1 VLTSV
6 LFEKEK
12 GTKIEDLLT
21 RLCQLRGISLDDLK
35 VLNDKGEKQNLNP
48 TVGEED
54 LMFLELL
61 DKKQK
66 QTKENTKEEEDDEGP
81 GKMQLGKPDD
91 IKATVGTPCAYSLR
105 EQLFPQEWQALQDL
119 KTNYEICKNYSDE
132 FLMACLFARKLD
144 LIRTHNLLQQNMRWR
159 KENGFL
165 TIPKLSEI
173 NQEVFSMW
181 GYVPGARSK
190 EGTGILYFHL
200 VEMGKEPFTAN
211 NIIKFLV
218 WHNFVGGFSEGMDFY
233 RNGVFIL
240 RDMGQFTWKH
250 VDVDIMK
257 KVNTMWTDNFPTR
270 VKKFIALDPPAIFEA
285 LKK

>member
-1 VLTSV
+1 
-6 LFEKEK
+6 
-12 GTKIEDLLT
+12 
-21 RLCQLRGISLDDLK
+21 
-35 VLNDKGEKQNLNP
+35 
-48 TVGEED
+48 
-54 LMFLELL
+54 
-61 DKKQK
+61 
-66 QTKENTKEEEDDEGP
+66 
-81 GKMQLGKPDD
+81 MQLGKPDD

-285 LKK
+285 LKKIARTFMKKKMTDRFTTDSRKSIGKLVDKDQLIESFGGNLPHSAAQQYETLKEWAKVNEERLISASTVQ